1 MSLEFHVSFN
11 SEEGRAFRAWWFH
24 SSWYEGHGKLK
35 HIGLL
40 SKCPNPAFS
49 KTLQTIGW
57 GVERPKSYTFLRT
70 QPCFE
75 KTLRAW
81 DVIYR
86 VSGRSQNS
94 KAPFVSRHM
103 FNWGAFCHAHRKRS
117 MRRAHSG
124 AQTDVWAL
132 GASLSLSLSCT
143 KLWVCSRNCTAF
155 PCIGKTLQGPWIE
168 RGPLN
173 SRRLNCAGS
182 IDFPGKKQ
190 QVHQDQPGLR
200 CLMLLPL
207 GIYLSV
213 CVMLRF
219 WPTPSLV
226 PDSKAHTW
234 PSTVQLFFYSKDL
247 ICLVSVLSC
256 RFLLSCA

>member
-1 MSLEFHVSFN
+1 M
-11 SEEGRAFRAWWFH
+11 
-24 SSWYEGHGKLK
+24 K
-35 HIGLL
+35 
-40 SKCPNPAFS
+40 
-49 KTLQTIGW
+49 
-57 GVERPKSYTFLRT
+57 
-70 QPCFE
+70 
-75 KTLRAW
+75 KTLRAG
-81 DVIYR
+81 DVICR

-103 FNWGAFCHAHRKRS
+103 FNWGAFCRAHRKRS

-247 ICLVSVLSC
+247 IFLVSVLSC
-256 RFLLSCA
+256 RFLHLNSTVPGVAVFQTNIYSRVNLVMPTAQQTKVLYTNRCWWRCPDRFQK

>member
-1 MSLEFHVSFN
+1 
-11 SEEGRAFRAWWFH
+11 
-24 SSWYEGHGKLK
+24 
-35 HIGLL
+35 
-40 SKCPNPAFS
+40 
-49 KTLQTIGW
+49 
-57 GVERPKSYTFLRT
+57 
-70 QPCFE
+70 
-75 KTLRAW
+75 
-81 DVIYR
+81 
-86 VSGRSQNS
+86 
-94 KAPFVSRHM
+94 M
-103 FNWGAFCHAHRKRS
+103 FNWGAFCRAHRKRS

-226 PDSKAHTW
+226 PDSKARTW

-256 RFLLSCA
+256 RFLHLNSTVPGVAVFQTNIYSRVNLVMPTAQQTKVLYTNRCWWRCPDRFQK